1 VSGLRGA
8 TQSLPAHAPQK
19 LVRIQS
25 LAHVHTSLMTQ
36 TTDFASRVI
45 DRQVGPCR
53 VLMLPTEVDRV
64 VSWRGSFVTN
74 PDFAAGDAVLQDL
87 TVSLLDK
94 GTEERDRFELA
105 RVLEDCGAKLDL
117 SSDGL
122 FVDVSGRA
130 LADDVPDVLDVMAD
144 MLRTP
149 QFHADEFR
157 KAQAQSIG
165 QVQRQ
170 MEKTGTQASGALTRR
185 LFSDNHPNHTAAPQ
199 SQIAH
204 LQALTVDDVRTYH
217 AEHVGANEWTL
228 VFVGDL
234 DPDAVTTAVDR
245 AFAGWQPHDA
255 PATHDTDPR
264 TDVDPGRSDVPM
276 PDKSNVDVRMG
287 HALPIRRDH
296 DAYVPLYVGNYM
308 LGGNFSARLMAQV
321 RDEQGLTYH
330 IGSGL
335 SGVSTRYA
343 GSWQVEVT
351 LSQESLERGIEAT
364 EAVIRDFV
372 KEGATEAELEG
383 KKTTITG
390 SFQVGLATTRRLAQS
405 ILTTAERGF
414 GVEYLDRFPHL
425 VNDLTLEDV
434 NDAVRRYLRPEAMH
448 LALAGTLPEAT
459 AA

>member
-1 VSGLRGA
+1 
-8 TQSLPAHAPQK
+8 
-19 LVRIQS
+19 
-25 LAHVHTSLMTQ
+25 MTR

-64 VSWRGSFVTN
+64 VSWRGSFMTN
-74 PDFAAGDAVLQDL
+74 PDFEAGDTVLQDL
-87 TVSLLDK
+87 TVALLDK
-94 GTEERDRFELA
+94 GTEARDRFELA

-122 FVDVSGRA
+122 YVDVSGRA
-130 LADDVPDVLDVMAD
+130 LVDDVPDVLDVMAD
-144 MLRTP
+144 MLQTP
-149 QFHADEFR
+149 QFHADEFQ
-157 KAQAQSIG
+157 KARAQSIG

-170 MEKTGTQASGALTRR
+170 MENTGAQASGALTRR
-185 LFSDNHPNHTAAPQ
+185 LFTDNHPNYTTAPET
-199 SQIAH
+199 QIER

-217 AEHVGANEWTL
+217 DDHFGANEWTL

-234 DPDAVTTAVDR
+234 DPDAITTAVDR
-245 AFAGWQPHDA
+245 AFGGWSPHDA
-255 PATHDTDPR
+255 PATHDTEPR
-264 TDVDPGRSDVPM
+264 SDIGPGRTAVPM

-296 DAYVPLYVGNYM
+296 EAYVPLYVGNYI

-351 LSQESLERGIEAT
+351 LSQEAIERGIEAA
-364 EAVIRDFV
+364 EAVLRDFIE
-372 KEGATEAELEG
+372 EGATEAELEG

-405 ILTTAERGF
+405 ILTNAERGF
-414 GVEYLDRFPHL
+414 GVEYLDAFPQL
-425 VNDLTLEDV
+425 VNDLTLGDV

-448 LALAGTLPEAT
+448 RALAGTLPETEAVQ
-459 AA
+459 